1 MLFRSSSLGNT
12 RSTTRHDHHAVT
24 RRVSRD
30 VAPEPP
36 LCGTFRTGSKSRH
49 LAWCVRRRNTAT
61 CASPVT
67 TCWRSAGGGVC
78 RSAISPPGSGQ
89 LLPASLRSVRHA
101 RARLPRRFRA
111 GWHNCD
117 RRSQGRLHGI
127 GGEDRAVMPGG
138 LGVHDVELRERAGRP
153 GSTAFA
159 TLCRPPRAELRPTPN
174 RVPVFA
180 LEWASR
186 HGSGRPDDGRRRRA
200 A

>member
-1 MLFRSSSLGNT
+1 VLFRSSSLGNT

-36 LCGTFRTGSKSRH
+36 LCGTFRTGSKSQH
-49 LAWCVRRRNTAT
+49 LAWCARGRNTAT

-78 RSAISPPGSGQ
+78 QSAISPPGSGQ

-117 RRSQGRLHGI
+117 TASTAKAEPSCPAGWACTMPSCESAPAALGRPRSRHS
-127 GGEDRAVMPGG
+127 
-138 LGVHDVELRERAGRP
+138 AGRR
-153 GSTAFA
+153 G
-159 TLCRPPRAELRPTPN
+159 LNC
-174 RVPVFA
+174 
-180 LEWASR
+180 
-186 HGSGRPDDGRRRRA
+186 DRRRTECRSSR
-200 A
+200 